1 MVMIKLNF
9 AKFKQNFSEKDKF
22 ASIYIWIFHE
32 FLEFLP
38 SAYKTP

>member
-9 AKFKQNFSEKDKF
+9 TKFKQNFNEKDKF

-32 FLEFLP
+32 FLEFLL
-38 SAYKTP
+38 SACKTP